1 MAWNK
6 HPSKVLKGLTPA
18 ELHLSANHFFSYPVF
33 ASLLATEKTSDL
45 LDVFFSAKGTSKTT
59 ALLKAKSSSYV
70 DWVKQKTLKI
80 ARITAALL
88 FTCAFWLETR
98 PFIAELDLMNMPNVL
113 IKLKAQVLHSV
124 TPLV

>member
-6 HPSKVLKGLTPA
+6 HPSKVLKGLAPA

-45 LDVFFSAKGTSKTT
+45 LDIFFSAKGTSKAT
-59 ALLKAKSSSYV
+59 ALLKAKSSSHV

-88 FTCAFWLETR
+88 FTCAFGLEIR
-98 PFIAELDLMNMPNVL
+98 PSIAELDLMNMPNVL
-113 IKLKAQVLHSV
+113 IKVKAQVLHSV